1 LLFISYSYA
10 RIPPITDFTQGGLN
24 GGPDFTQGGL
34 NGGGKVWHIRT
45 ATVGKNI
52 KIGQLQ
58 EFCRSKEPSS
68 WYFFLKQDER
78 LDIQISSENQPG

>member
-1 LLFISYSYA
+1 LILLFISYSYA
-10 RIPPITDFTQGGLN
+10 RIPPIT
-24 GGPDFTQGGL
+24 DFTQGGL

-68 WYFFLKQDER
+68 WYFVLKQDER

>member
-1 LLFISYSYA
+1 
-10 RIPPITDFTQGGLN
+10 
-24 GGPDFTQGGL
+24 L

-58 EFCRSKEPSS
+58 EFCRSQEPST
-68 WYFFLKQDER
+68 WYFVLKQDER